1 MLLALGAGRRSLTD
15 QRACFEML
23 LIPSV
28 EFVFCYRKVVGRNLL
43 TLLHCV
49 FSARFNHKLDELQA
63 CRQEIGQILDQKLAK
78 QGLSVVSCSN

>member
-1 MLLALGAGRRSLTD
+1 M
-15 QRACFEML
+15 
-23 LIPSV
+23 
-28 EFVFCYRKVVGRNLL
+28 FCYRKVVGRNLL

-78 QGLSVVSCSN
+78 QGLSVVS

>member
-23 LIPSV
+23 FIPSV
-28 EFVFCYRKVVGRNLL
+28 EFVFCYNKVVGRNLL

-49 FSARFNHKLDELQA
+49 RFNHKLDELQA